1 MNNTLMTE
9 ALTDEDMAQFQTL
22 FVGLIGVY
30 LPSTKKSLL
39 CHRLYPR
46 VKARGLTSLSAYYYL
61 LIQTEELQE
70 RQIAIDL
77 LTTNETRFFREESHF
92 IFLKEQY
99 LPKLKH
105 LPSLNVWCAAC
116 STGEE
121 AYSIAMVLQEYGQQ
135 ISSWSITASD
145 INFRVLEVAKKGL
158 YPIDSLSYI
167 PTHYR
172 KQYCLQGT
180 GEYTG
185 HGLVHPFLQKRMTFV
200 PMNLLKIR
208 HQQQFDVI
216 FLRNVMIYFQAT
228 TKYDV
233 VYRVVQCLQV
243 GGILIVGASES
254 LYGMHDDLIMI
265 APSIYQRIR

>member
-1 MNNTLMTE
+1 MNKVLKAEVLN
-9 ALTDEDMAQFQTL
+9 DEEMLQFQTL

-30 LPSTKKSLL
+30 LPITKKALL

-46 VKARGLTSLSAYYYL
+46 VNARGLVNLSDYYRL
-61 LIQTEELQE
+61 LIQPEEQNE

-92 IFLKEQY
+92 LFFKEQY
-99 LPKLKH
+99 LPKTKH
-105 LPSLNVWCAAC
+105 LSSLNIWCAAC

-121 AYSIAMVLQEYGQQ
+121 AYSVTMMLQEYGNHLPP
-135 ISSWSITASD
+135 WSVVASD
-145 INFRVLEVAKKGL
+145 INYRVLEIAKKGL
-158 YPIDSLSYI
+158 YPIGSLSYV
-167 PTHYR
+167 PAYYR

-180 GEYTG
+180 GEYAS
-185 HGLVHPFLQKRMTFV
+185 HGLIHPCLQKKITFV

-233 VYRVVQCLQV
+233 LYRIVQCLQV

-254 LYGMHDDLIMI
+254 LYGMHDDLRMI